1 MILNVNKQ
9 VILESL
15 LLENQTRNTILGAG
29 LGLGAAY
36 LGADHAHE
44 AIHSHYAHEADDA
57 KKAVDKF
64 NTEHPKDD
72 TTKGTAT
79 KDTSTKDAFEK
90 EQKFLTAQNAA
101 AQKTATSW
109 EKPSTGF
116 HTAAYGG
123 GAMAGALAGN
133 MLSKKDERRQ

>member
-36 LGADHAHE
+36 LGADHAHD

-57 KKAVDKF
+57 KKAVSDFKDDHLDSKGKI
-64 NTEHPKDD
+64 TVPKDD
-72 TTKGTAT
+72 DKKELTSLKAQ
-79 KDTSTKDAFEK
+79 KD
-90 EQKFLTAQNAA
+90 A
-101 AQKTATSW
+101 AQKTAESW

-116 HTAAYGG
+116 HTAAYGA